1 MTAAMTASTT
11 ASTIASSAAFPTP
24 LISAESLRQ
33 RLPEAFV
40 VDCSHD
46 LAAPEAGAEAFA
58 QGHVPGAVHLHL
70 DRELSGPVGPGT
82 GRHPLPSR
90 EALAARLA
98 ALGLRR
104 GQPVVAYDR
113 NFSPYA
119 ARLWWLLR
127 WLGHE
132 AVAVL
137 DGGWQAWLAAG
148 GASEAGP
155 AATRARGDFAAV
167 AQAAMPSIE
176 LEPLLKQVRRQTRQA
191 PELLVVDARSP
202 ERYAGEGETL
212 DPVGGHIPGAV
223 CRFFRDNLQPDGRF
237 LPPAQLH
244 AQWSSLLAGR
254 DPRQVVSQCG
264 SGVTACHNLLA
275 LELAGLG
282 GARLYPGSWSQWCSD
297 PSRPVARGTT
307 P

>member
-1 MTAAMTASTT
+1 MPASASTLT
-11 ASTIASSAAFPTP
+11 STAAFPAP
-24 LISAESLRQ
+24 LIRAESLR
-33 RLPEAFV
+33 RILPEAFV

-46 LAAPEAGAEAFA
+46 LAAPEAGAQAFA
-58 QGHVPGAVHLHL
+58 QGHVPGAVHMHL

-82 GRHPLPSR
+82 GRHPLPAR
-90 EALAARLA
+90 DALAARLA

-113 NFSPYA
+113 NHSPYA

-148 GASEAGP
+148 GESESG
-155 AATRARGDFAAV
+155 AATARPRGDFTAA
-167 AQAAMPSIE
+167 AQAAMPSIDVE
-176 LEPLLKQVRRQTRQA
+176 ALLEQVRGQA
-191 PELLVVDARSP
+191 GRTPDLLVVDARSP

-223 CRFFRDNLQPDGRF
+223 CRFFRDNLQPDGHF
-237 LPPAQLH
+237 LPREQLH
-244 AQWSSLLAGR
+244 AQWSRLLAGR

-297 PSRPVARGTT
+297 PLRPVARGTT

>member
-1 MTAAMTASTT
+1 MNAASP
-11 ASTIASSAAFPTP
+11 AFPSP
-24 LISAESLRQ
+24 LIRAEQLR
-33 RLPEAFV
+33 RHLPEAFV

-46 LAAPEAGAEAFA
+46 LAAPEAGAAAFA
-58 QGHVPGAVHLHL
+58 QGHVPGAVHMHL
-70 DRELSGPVGPGT
+70 DRELSGPVEPGS
-82 GRHPLPSR
+82 GRHPLPAR

-127 WLGHE
+127 WLGH
-132 AVAVL
+132 AQVAVL
-137 DGGWQAWLAAG
+137 DGGWQAWLADG
-148 GASEAGP
+148 GASESGP
-155 AATRARGDFAAV
+155 AVARPPGDFSGAA
-167 AQAAMPSIE
+167 QPAMPSIGVDE
-176 LEPLLKQVRRQTRQA
+176 LLAQVLARDARA
-191 PELLVVDARSP
+191 PSLLVVDARSP

-237 LPPAQLH
+237 LPAGPLRE
-244 AQWSSLLAGR
+244 QWNRVLAGS
-254 DPRQVVSQCG
+254 DPGRVVSQCG

-275 LELAGLG
+275 MELAGLG

-297 PSRPVARGTT
+297 PRRPVARGAT